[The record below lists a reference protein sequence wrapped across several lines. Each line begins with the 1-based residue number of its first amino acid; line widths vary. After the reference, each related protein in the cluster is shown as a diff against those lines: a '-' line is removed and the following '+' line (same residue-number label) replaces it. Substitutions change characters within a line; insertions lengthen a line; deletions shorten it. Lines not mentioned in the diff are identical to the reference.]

1 MVTVGD
7 SMLLMCCIN
16 WQDVRNEL
24 QRLVELRLLLLELSE
39 RISLKLLKVS
49 ALSDAD
55 IDQVLHYVRSF
66 V

>member
-1 MVTVGD
+1 
-7 SMLLMCCIN
+7 MLLMCCIN